1 MSALQKILQSNNKTE
16 LWNNIVSPIS
26 NNRIEFTYLFCL
38 IIYIIIVTIFFS
50 KNPYDIITGNNKGL
64 GIFLSLLGGFLLL
77 MMYLFYADKK
87 QSTENVKQLSALSY
101 FGRILSL
108 IGLLGVVGGVI
119 YLLVKI
125 AYYFSNASYAM
136 TYILNWLI
144 FIGLI
149 TMITKYLKL
158 DQIPGEKSSP
168 SWFRLLIQVI
178 TYIPCLVLS
187 FVDYI
192 KYQYEI
198 TTKPIIIVLLA
209 ELVFIALYF
218 VLPIVIQYVVTHNAT
233 QLIKDPINTNF
244 EKSLGSFGSVNF
256 VKDKFQYHY
265 AISGWFYINS
275 FPPETNPNYDEY
287 TTLLNV
293 GGKPNITY
301 NVSKNKLKIKMK
313 SEGKVERVLFE
324 TTDFKMQKWN
334 NVVVNYDGNTL
345 DIFINNTLVSTTEG
359 VVPYNSNTMIT
370 SGTPNGISG
379 GICNVMYFNDS
390 ISRAK
395 INWLYDSV
403 KYLNPPVI

>member
-1 MSALQKILQSNNKTE
+1 
-16 LWNNIVSPIS
+16 
-26 NNRIEFTYLFCL
+26 
-38 IIYIIIVTIFFS
+38 
-50 KNPYDIITGNNKGL
+50 
-64 GIFLSLLGGFLLL
+64 
-77 MMYLFYADKK
+77 
-87 QSTENVKQLSALSY
+87 
-101 FGRILSL
+101 
-108 IGLLGVVGGVI
+108 
-119 YLLVKI
+119 
-125 AYYFSNASYAM
+125 M

-149 TMITKYLKL
+149 TMVTKYFIL
-158 DQIPGEKSSP
+158 DQVPGEKSSP
-168 SWFRLLIQVI
+168 SWFRFLIQII

-187 FVDYI
+187 FVNYI
-192 KYQYEI
+192 KYLYEI
-198 TTKPIIIVLLA
+198 TTKPVIIVFLA

-218 VLPIVIQYVVTHNAT
+218 VLPIVMQYVVTHNAV

-313 SEGKVERVLFE
+313 SEGKIERVLFE

-334 NVVVNYDGNTL
+334 NIVVNYDGNTL

-370 SGTPNGISG
+370 SGTTTGISG

>member
-1 MSALQKILQSNNKTE
+1 MDSSSSKIPPQNNSKLETIKNSVKT
-16 LWNNIVSPIS
+16 IS
-26 NNRIEFTYLFCL
+26 MKSWYIFGL
-38 IIYIIIVTIFFS
+38 IIYCICIILLFN
-50 KNPYDIITGNNKGL
+50 KNPYDIITGDNKGL
-64 GIFLSLLGGFLLL
+64 GIFMSLFVGFLLL

-87 QSTENVKQLSALSY
+87 QTTENVKQLSALSY
-101 FGRILSL
+101 FGKILSFFGL
-108 IGLLGVVGGVI
+108 IAVIGGFI

-144 FIGLI
+144 VIGLF
-149 TMITKYLKL
+149 TMATKYFKL

-168 SWFRLLIQVI
+168 SWLRLLIQII
-178 TYIPCLVLS
+178 TYIPCLVLG

-192 KYQYEI
+192 KFQYEI
-198 TTKPIIIVLLA
+198 TTKPIIIVLVA
-209 ELVFIALYF
+209 ELVFVALYF
-218 VLPIVIQYVVTHNAT
+218 VLPIVMQYVVTHNAV

-287 TTLLNV
+287 TTLLNL

-313 SEGKVERVLFE
+313 SQGKVEHDLFE

-334 NVVVNYDGNTL
+334 NIIINYDGNTL
-345 DIFINNTLVSTTEG
+345 DIFINNVLVSTTAG
-359 VVPYNSNTMIT
+359 VIPYNSNTMIT
-370 SGTPNGISG
+370 SGTTRGISG
-379 GICNVMYFNDS
+379 GICNVMYFNES